1 MDSNHRMSESKSDA
15 LPTWRIPYCFLV
27 CCGLGSSGTWCLLII
42 DMKENSI
49 IAMAN
54 IIGTRFISIRLE
66 NMLLLQLLQTT
77 TTLTSVTYPCH
88 L

>member
-1 MDSNHRMSESKSDA
+1 
-15 LPTWRIPYCFLV
+15 
-27 CCGLGSSGTWCLLII
+27 
-42 DMKENSI
+42 MKENSI
-49 IAMAN
+49 TAMAN